1 MTAHSLTCAN
11 HPQQETTL
19 RCNHCDKP
27 ICPKCAVKT
36 PVGYR
41 CRECIRGHQKVFE
54 TTTAIDAPIAGV
66 VALIAVGLATAILK
80 ILGFWG
86 LFVAP
91 IVGSG
96 IATLIRFVVK
106 KRRSRRLTTTSI
118 FGGSL
123 GVLLYLG
130 FRAIPLFT
138 MLAYGID
145 LDPGFIGAILLDFAW
160 PLGYGFLIMST
171 MYYRLGA
178 IKL

>member
-1 MTAHSLTCAN
+1 MNEHSLTCAN
-11 HPQQETTL
+11 HPQRETAL

-27 ICPKCAVKT
+27 ICPKCAVQT

-54 TTTAIDAPIAGV
+54 TSSVIDIPIAGA
-66 VALIAVGLATAILK
+66 VALIAVGLATAILNL
-80 ILGFWG
+80 LGFWG

-96 IATLIRFVVK
+96 VATLIRFAVK

-118 FGGSL
+118 VGGTL
-123 GVLLYLG
+123 GVLLYLVI
-130 FRAIPLFT
+130 RSIPIFALV
-138 MLAYGID
+138 AYGID
-145 LDPGFIGAILLDFAW
+145 LDPGHIGAILLDFAW

>member
-1 MTAHSLTCAN
+1 MNEHSLTCAN
-11 HPQQETTL
+11 HPQRETAL

-27 ICPKCAVKT
+27 ICPKCAVQI

-54 TTTAIDAPIAGV
+54 TSTTIDLPVASVI
-66 VALIAVGLATAILK
+66 ALISVGLATAILDF
-80 ILGFWG
+80 LGFWG

-96 IATLIRFVVK
+96 IAELIRLGVK
-106 KRRSRRLTTTSI
+106 KRRSRQLTITSI
-118 FGGSL
+118 VGGTL

-130 FRAIPLFT
+130 FRSFPFFT
-138 MLAYGID
+138 LLTLGID
-145 LDPGFIGAILLDFAW
+145 VDPGFIGTTLLSFAW
-160 PLGYGFLIMST
+160 PLGYGFFIIST

>member
-1 MTAHSLTCAN
+1 MTEHTLTCAN
-11 HPQQETTL
+11 HPKVETTL

-27 ICPKCAVKT
+27 ICPKCAVQT

-54 TTTAIDAPIAGV
+54 TSTAFDLPIAGV
-66 VALIAVGLATAILK
+66 IALISVGLATALLDL
-80 ILGFWG
+80 LGFWG

-91 IVGSG
+91 IVGGG
-96 IATLIRFVVK
+96 IAEIIRLAVK
-106 KRRSRRLTTTSI
+106 KRRSRRLTKTSI
-118 FGGSL
+118 LGGIL

-130 FRAIPLFT
+130 FRLFPFFT
-138 MLAYGID
+138 YLVLGIS
-145 LDPGFIGAILLDFAW
+145 LEPGFIGSMLFSFAW
-160 PLGYGFLIMST
+160 PLGYGFLIIST